1 MYVHTLMHVL
11 PFVYAAMNAAST
23 QIVLVLLAAD
33 CVCSTHGML
42 CLRECIDCISAGN
55 AADASAHTEHPVH
68 PAIRATNRML
78 AMQATNQAGR
88 RPGWQRVN

>member
-33 CVCSTHGML
+33 FMCAVRTGCFVCANASTAFL
-42 CLRECIDCISAGN
+42 
-55 AADASAHTEHPVH
+55 P
-68 PAIRATNRML
+68 
-78 AMQATNQAGR
+78 AMQSMHPRIQNIQCTQLSE
-88 RPGWQRVN
+88 RPTEC